1 MKHRKV
7 EVHGEG
13 RKRYRVA
20 QDGKSEAKPS
30 EEGVPML
37 EGVAQHE
44 VDWSSKCIESNG
56 NHVYSSA
63 QAVIRKYLGLSGLH
77 NRTLFFYNVW
87 GWTFE
92 VRVLEWSSSGVL
104 WAGSGGG
111 ASWLSYSWL
120 LCLHMTEGLSVFSFT
135 FQMFLIVVKV
145 T

>member
-44 VDWSSKCIESNG
+44 VD
-56 NHVYSSA
+56 
-63 QAVIRKYLGLSGLH
+63 
-77 NRTLFFYNVW
+77 
-87 GWTFE
+87 
-92 VRVLEWSSSGVL
+92 
-104 WAGSGGG
+104 
-111 ASWLSYSWL
+111 
-120 LCLHMTEGLSVFSFT
+120 
-135 FQMFLIVVKV
+135 
-145 T
+145 